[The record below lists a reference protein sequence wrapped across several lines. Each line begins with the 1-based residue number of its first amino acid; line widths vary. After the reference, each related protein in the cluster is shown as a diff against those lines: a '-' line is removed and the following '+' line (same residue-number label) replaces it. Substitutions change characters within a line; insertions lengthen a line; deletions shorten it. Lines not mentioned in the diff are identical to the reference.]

1 MKTNLNRNFFNPEN
15 PSKNN
20 LILFAVGLLLVTC
33 AAALLFLNNTRINF
47 EQFVSGGDGEIAI
60 LFVLGM
66 LFFLGTIFMIATL
79 NLKNLGAKV
88 YLIALFASYVVLV
101 VLKESM
107 RYAFIVLLLSWIIFF
122 VVNVFGK
129 VFSAFYTFIIFC
141 IPTIIL
147 LNCLWKNV
155 PNLNPTITLYVCFAI
170 MLLVYNILGVKLN
183 QLFMRIVLGYS
194 LDKVKQFDY
203 NELKNQINLIYL
215 VAFVLLNLSILFSEQ
230 AELSQFAN
238 GINNALI
245 TGVCITNI
253 DWQSLFSRKKSK

>member
-1 MKTNLNRNFFNPEN
+1 MKTNSNSNFFNPKN
-15 PSKNN
+15 PLKNN
-20 LILFAVGLLLVTC
+20 KILFVFGVFFIVSAVVI
-33 AAALLFLNNTRINF
+33 LFRFNPVITF
-47 EQFVSGGDGEIAI
+47 EPFTLDGEIAI

-66 LFFLGTIFMIATL
+66 LFFLGTILVVVTL
-79 NLKNLGAKV
+79 NMKNSGAKV
-88 YLIALFASYVVLV
+88 ILGALLLSFVFLA

-194 LDKVKQFDY
+194 PDKVKQFDY

-215 VAFVLLNLSILFSEQ
+215 VAFVALNLSILFSEQ
-230 AELSQFAN
+230 SEWSQLAN

-253 DWQSLFSRKKSK
+253 NFKSLVS